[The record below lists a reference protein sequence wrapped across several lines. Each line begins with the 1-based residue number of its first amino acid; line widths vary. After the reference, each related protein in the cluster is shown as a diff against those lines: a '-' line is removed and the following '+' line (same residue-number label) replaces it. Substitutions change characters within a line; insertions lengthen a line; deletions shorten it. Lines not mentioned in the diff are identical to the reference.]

1 MERNQERCRQI
12 HTCSVVIRLCRNF
25 ADFSRLFFYYVTY
38 QYQTLTVVTHCRRLP
53 IRTLPNVSSFFCPGN
68 ELFDEIVAGN
78 GSLLWNSLVMFCPYD
93 WRIVE
98 RIGFVTRKEA
108 KFSLRPVAA
117 NGRRDSFS
125 PFYNIGEL
133 RFQERRRTWR
143 KQFSDTS
150 DSTTSFPTLPLSSDF
165 LCYLLISMF
174 DSDD

>member
-1 MERNQERCRQI
+1 
-12 HTCSVVIRLCRNF
+12 
-25 ADFSRLFFYYVTY
+25 
-38 QYQTLTVVTHCRRLP
+38 
-53 IRTLPNVSSFFCPGN
+53 
-68 ELFDEIVAGN
+68 
-78 GSLLWNSLVMFCPYD
+78 MFCPYD